1 MASGGATLSLAA
13 LAQAGILAGGGS
25 GAGAG
30 GNWGP
35 LSPEGANA
43 LGLSGAALS
52 DAGSDEQE
60 PGALQALGHKTS
72 ANEPGTTQLEGEGRM
87 CS

>member
-13 LAQAGILAGGGS
+13 LAQAGLMAGGG
-25 GAGAG
+25 AGASPG

-35 LSPEGANA
+35 LSPEGSNA
-43 LGLSGAALS
+43 LGLSGAARS

-60 PGALQALGHKTS
+60 PGALQGLGEKRLTRS
-72 ANEPGTTQLEGEGRM
+72 QGA